1 MINMYIYLNGKII
14 PQEEAFISVFDHGFM
29 YGLGLFETFRV
40 YDGHPFLLDDHLER
54 LNDSLKAMNIGKS
67 FTREEV
73 IQIIQPLLEINC
85 LKDAYFRWNVSAGNG
100 MIGLQTD
107 TYTEPNIIVYLK
119 PLINLE
125 NRLEKVGQV
134 VTIPRNTPE
143 GPSRLKSHHYLNNVL
158 AKREVG
164 ENVLVEGIFLT
175 KEGYVAEGITSNI
188 FWINKKSLFTSSL
201 ESGILNGI
209 TREFILILAKRM
221 GLTIQEG
228 LYPLE
233 ELKKADEVFMT
244 NSIQEIMA
252 IKRIDE
258 TPFKGLNGYY
268 VNKLITEYKKW
279 TNQLWSRSELG
290 GKKNE

>member
-1 MINMYIYLNGKII
+1 MVNMYIYLNGKII

-164 ENVLVEGIFLT
+164 ENVLVEGLFLT

-268 VNKLITEYKKW
+268 VNKLLTEYKKW

-290 GKKNE
+290 GIKE

>member
-1 MINMYIYLNGKII
+1 MVNMYIYLNGKII

-268 VNKLITEYKKW
+268 VNKLLTEYKKW

-290 GKKNE
+290 GIKE

>member
-268 VNKLITEYKKW
+268 VNKLLTEYKKW

-290 GKKNE
+290 GIKE

>member
-164 ENVLVEGIFLT
+164 ENVLVEGLFLT

-268 VNKLITEYKKW
+268 VNKLLTEYKKW

-290 GKKNE
+290 GIKE

>member
-1 MINMYIYLNGKII
+1 MVNMYIYLNGKII

-54 LNDSLKAMNIGKS
+54 LNDSLKAMNIGKY

-268 VNKLITEYKKW
+268 VNKLLTEYKKW

-290 GKKNE
+290 GIKE